1 MLRAIRFFHSLFKRF
16 KKICRSYYYFGRGDI
31 YVHGPIY
38 VGIKR
43 NVKIGE
49 KCSVNRGVHIM
60 GFNEVSLGKYV
71 ILSTNCMLL
80 DSNLDHEH
88 LIISDKRI
96 HIPNHIRIDDYVWV
110 GAGSIILPGVTIGQR
125 SIIAAGSVVNK
136 SFPED
141 VLVGGNPAKIIRK
154 LR

>member
-1 MLRAIRFFHSLFKRF
+1 MLRTTRFLYSLLKRF
-16 KKICRSYYYFGRGDI
+16 KKLCRSYYYFGRWDV

-38 VGIKR
+38 VGIRK

-60 GFNEVSLGKYV
+60 GFNEVTLGKYV

-80 DSNLDHEH
+80 DSNLEHEH
-88 LIISDKRI
+88 LIKTGRRI
-96 HIPNHIRIDDYVWV
+96 HIPNHIRIGDHVWV

-125 SIIAAGSVVNK
+125 SIIAAGAVVNR

-141 VLVGGNPAKIIRK
+141 VLVAGNPAKIIRK

>member
-1 MLRAIRFFHSLFKRF
+1 
-16 KKICRSYYYFGRGDI
+16 
-31 YVHGPIY
+31 
-38 VGIKR
+38 
-43 NVKIGE
+43 
-49 KCSVNRGVHIM
+49 M